1 MPKLNF
7 SESFQGNVYLVK
19 MPLGSLMDSVNILLS
34 RTNTLGG
41 SRMANSN
48 SNTRILVA
56 DDDREIVK
64 LISDS
69 LQDEGFE
76 VLPAYNGAEVLSLL
90 KESEVSLVILD
101 IMMPEMDGLEVCR
114 RVRNDIGIPIV
125 LLSAKSREID
135 KVVGLEVGA
144 DDYITKPFSINEL
157 VARVKAHLRREK
169 RTNPA
174 VPVKPTN
181 TDENVIQF
189 DDLTIHKGTYEV
201 FKNQM
206 KIELSTKEFQILVY
220 LIENRNLVLKREQIY
235 DAIWGI
241 GSDFCDLN
249 TVTVHIK
256 NLRNKLD
263 PESRYIKTVWGT
275 GYKFAGDAK
284 GVSAIS

>member
-1 MPKLNF
+1 M
-7 SESFQGNVYLVK
+7 S
-19 MPLGSLMDSVNILLS
+19 I
-34 RTNTLGG
+34 
-41 SRMANSN
+41 

-69 LQDEGFE
+69 LEDEGFK
-76 VLPAYNGAEVLSLL
+76 VLTAYNGAQVLTLL
-90 KESEVSLVILD
+90 SESEVSLVILD

-114 RVRNDIGIPIV
+114 RVRNEIGAPII

-169 RTNPA
+169 RSNPA
-174 VPVKPTN
+174 IPVKPVKAE
-181 TDENVIQF
+181 ENVIHY
-189 DDLTIHKGTYEV
+189 DDLTIHKGTFEV
-201 FKNQM
+201 FKNSQ
-206 KIELSTKEFQILVY
+206 KIDLSTKEFQILLY
-220 LIENRNLVLKREQIY
+220 LIENRNLVLSREQIY
-235 DAIWGI
+235 DAIWGS

-263 PESRYIKTVWGT
+263 PGNRYIKTVWGI
-275 GYKFAGDAK
+275 GYKFAGDTKEAV
-284 GVSAIS
+284 GSHEI

>member
-1 MPKLNF
+1 M
-7 SESFQGNVYLVK
+7 G
-19 MPLGSLMDSVNILLS
+19 I
-34 RTNTLGG
+34 
-41 SRMANSN
+41 SN
-48 SNTRILVA
+48 ARARILVA

-69 LQDEGFE
+69 LEDEGFE
-76 VLPAYNGAEVLSLL
+76 VLPAYNGVQVLTLL
-90 KESEVSLVILD
+90 SKSDVSLVILD

-114 RVRNDIGIPIV
+114 RVRNDIGVPII

-169 RTNPA
+169 RSTPA
-174 VPVKPTN
+174 VPVKIA
-181 TDENVIQF
+181 ENVIHF
-189 DDLTIHKGTYEV
+189 EDLTIQKGTFEV
-201 FKNQM
+201 FKSGRN
-206 KIELSTKEFQILVY
+206 IDLSTKEFQILLY
-220 LIENRNLVLKREQIY
+220 LIENRNLVLSREQIY
-235 DAIWGI
+235 DAIWGS

-263 PESRYIKTVWGT
+263 PENHYIKTVWGI
-275 GYKFAGDAK
+275 GYKFAGDTK
-284 GVSAIS
+284 GAVGSHEI